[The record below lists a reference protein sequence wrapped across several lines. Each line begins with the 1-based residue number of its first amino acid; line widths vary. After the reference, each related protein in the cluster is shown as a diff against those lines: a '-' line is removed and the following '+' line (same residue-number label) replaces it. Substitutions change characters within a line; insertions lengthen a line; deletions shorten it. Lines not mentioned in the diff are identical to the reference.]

1 MSSVDI
7 AIPCYQHGRFLRDC
21 VESVLQQGIKDTR
34 VVIIDNAS
42 TDDSVDIARHLAS
55 EDPRV
60 RLVAHTSNLGP
71 HASFNEGVGWAS
83 ADYFMVLCADDI
95 LAPGSLARAI
105 SIMDQ
110 VPELSFAYGTDI
122 HWRTGPRPSMPG
134 DPQADWHICSGSDF
148 ITRCCRNPER
158 YIAAGMVLVRTSA
171 QKAAGYY
178 RPELPHT
185 DDFEM
190 LLRLACRG
198 PVAFTRAV
206 QGIKRMHGANLTD
219 AILVDRPRD
228 LVERLAAIE
237 SFFLREGHALAD
249 ANRLRRL
256 GRRSIS
262 ERAYWC
268 GVKDLV
274 RGRRGASGLLRL
286 AVELDP
292 SVAVIPPLNYLLRM
306 RSVNRDNPAVY

>member
-1 MSSVDI
+1 MASVDI

-34 VVIIDNAS
+34 IVIIDNAS
-42 TDDSVDIARHLAS
+42 TDDSVDIARQLAI

-60 RLVAHTSNLGP
+60 TLIAHARNLGP
-71 HASFNEGVGWAS
+71 HASFNEGVSWAS
-83 ADYFMVLCADDI
+83 ADYCMVLCADDL
-95 LAPGSLARAI
+95 LAPGSLTRAV
-105 SIMDQ
+105 SIMNQ
-110 VPELSFAYGTDI
+110 LPELSFAYGTDV
-122 HWRTGPRPSMPG
+122 HWRTGPRPSTSA
-134 DPQADWHICSGSDF
+134 DAQADWHISSGSDF

-190 LLRLACRG
+190 LLRLALQG
-198 PVAFTRAV
+198 PVGFTRTV
-206 QGIKRMHGANLTD
+206 QGIKRMHGSNQTED
-219 AILVDRPRD
+219 ILRDRPRD
-228 LVERLAAIE
+228 LAERLSAIDC
-237 SFFLREGHALAD
+237 FFTREGQTLAD
-249 ANRLRRL
+249 AGRLRRL

-262 ERAYWC
+262 ERAYGC
-268 GVKDLV
+268 GVKALV
-274 RGRRGASGLLRL
+274 RGRRSAGGLLRL

-306 RSVNRDNPAVY
+306 RSVSRDNPAVF